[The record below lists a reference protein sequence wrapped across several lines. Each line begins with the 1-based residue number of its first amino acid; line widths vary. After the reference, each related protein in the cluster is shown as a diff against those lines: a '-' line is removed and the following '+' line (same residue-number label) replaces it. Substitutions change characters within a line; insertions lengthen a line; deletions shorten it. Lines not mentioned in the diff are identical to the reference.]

1 MSVVRIKRIPSKAA
15 NGKLRVNVGK
25 DKQVLKEGEVGVF
38 EVAANETHRMEF
50 MLGMMDA
57 GSISF
62 RANEDEVI
70 DLEFYVD
77 SKLYALIAVGM
88 ILGALLLFYS
98 VVALKLPVVS
108 ISSGILLMVCLRIM
122 KRIYKV
128 RRVNITE

>member
-62 RANEDEVI
+62 RANEDEVV

-108 ISSGILLMVCLRIM
+108 ISSGILLMVCLGIM

>member
-62 RANEDEVI
+62 RANEDEVV

-98 VVALKLPVVS
+98 VVALKLSVVS